1 MGRPLPIG
9 VFAGGLVS
17 RWPNLFS
24 LYLACGPV
32 YIAGRLIGL
41 GATTTATG
49 RVERGLNLNPA
60 RREQEIRFPTTETAR
75 LALFNKESSVGY
87 GQPLDRGMH
96 SLQVVSSAAVQNI
109 NSAMFSRCVLKS

>member
-41 GATTTATG
+41 GATTTAT
-49 RVERGLNLNPA
+49 VEV
-60 RREQEIRFPTTETAR
+60 E
-75 LALFNKESSVGY
+75 LALNFETLPDVNKRFGFR
-87 GQPLDRGMH
+87 PPRLPD
-96 SLQVVSSAAVQNI
+96 
-109 NSAMFSRCVLKS
+109 